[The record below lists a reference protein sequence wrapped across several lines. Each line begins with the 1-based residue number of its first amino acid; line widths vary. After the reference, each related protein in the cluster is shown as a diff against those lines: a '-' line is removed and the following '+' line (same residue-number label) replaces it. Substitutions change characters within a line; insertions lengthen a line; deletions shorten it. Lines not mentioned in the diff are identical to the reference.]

1 MSGTLPLMARHPVG
15 ARPGQQYG
23 MQMPG
28 NFQDFMYM
36 MFDYFGN
43 TMTNMKQDAQ
53 PMDQAHAMAA

>member
-1 MSGTLPLMARHPVG
+1 MAMHPVG

-43 TMTNMKQDAQ
+43 TKTTMKQDAQ